1 MRPQFFSAPRAA
13 RGILFC
19 FTHTPKHMK
28 KHILTAAVAAVLVLP
43 AFAQNVAVVNGQP
56 VPKARLEALEA
67 QIKEQAERMGHPAP
81 KLDAEKLR
89 EEVIVREIYMQE
101 VKRKGLEGSE
111 PVRRQLEMMRE
122 QVLIT
127 ALLED
132 YKKNNPVS
140 DKEAKAEYDRL
151 VEKEKP
157 EAGAKEYK
165 ASHILVEKEEEAKDI
180 IAKLKKGGKF
190 DEIAKKQSKD
200 PGSGARGGDLGWASP
215 KSYVPEFSEAM
226 QKLKKGGLTDAPVK
240 SQFGWHIIR
249 LDDVRDAKA
258 PQLPPFDKVKP
269 QIVRHLEEQKLQ
281 AWQQELRKNAK
292 VE

>member
-1 MRPQFFSAPRAA
+1 
-13 RGILFC
+13 
-19 FTHTPKHMK
+19 MK
-28 KHILTAAVAAVLVLP
+28 KHLFTVAITAALALP
-43 AFAQNVAVVNGQP
+43 AFAQNVAVVNGQA

-67 QIKEQAERMGHPAP
+67 QIKAQAERMGHPAP
-81 KLDAEKLR
+81 KLDSEKLR
-89 EEVIVREIYMQE
+89 EELITREIYMQE
-101 VKRKGLEGSE
+101 VKRKGLEGTPE
-111 PVRRQLEMMRE
+111 TRAQLEMMRE
-122 QVLIT
+122 QVLIG
-127 ALLED
+127 ALFDD

-140 DKEAKAEYDRL
+140 DKEAKEEYDRL

-258 PQLPPFDKVKP
+258 PELPPFDKVKP
-269 QIVRHLEEQKLQ
+269 QIVRHLEEKKLQ
-281 AWQQELRKNAK
+281 AWQQELRQKAK

>member
-1 MRPQFFSAPRAA
+1 
-13 RGILFC
+13 
-19 FTHTPKHMK
+19 MK
-28 KHILTAAVAAVLVLP
+28 KHLFTAAIAAALALP
-43 AFAQNVAVVNGQP
+43 AFAQNVAVVNGQA

-67 QIKEQAERMGHPAP
+67 QIKAQAERMGHPAP
-81 KLDAEKLR
+81 KLDSEKLR
-89 EEVIVREIYMQE
+89 EELITREIYMQE
-101 VKRKGLEGSE
+101 VKRKGLEGTPE
-111 PVRRQLEMMRE
+111 VRAQLEMMRE
-122 QVLIT
+122 QVLIG
-127 ALLED
+127 ALFDD

-140 DKEAKAEYDRL
+140 DKEAKEEYDRL

-258 PQLPPFDKVKP
+258 PELPPFDKVKP
-269 QIVRHLEEQKLQ
+269 QIVRHLEEKKLQ